1 MRHRAPF
8 NERPAVVSRNRQVLP
23 HWCNS
28 GEATMSLNDTTP
40 TPRGATAGIDW
51 ASDNHAVCVLDPDG
65 AVIERQTVAHTAAG
79 LRRLI
84 DLLSRHRVQAV
95 GIERGDGPVIDALL
109 ATDLTIYVITPSRSP
124 TSCARTW
131 PPPCPPPWICSPTST
146 RRSACGSWPA
156 SAPRTTWTGCRSNAY
171 PRGWPAPPT
180 ADTPAPKPCTG
191 ASAPRPAAPPAPT
204 ARPWPASPAP
214 TWPPSPRSPRRSTPS
229 NSRSPKR
236 STPTPTSR
244 SSPPCPRPAPYAPPG
259 CSPRSATP
267 AAGSPPPTP
276 WPAWPAPHPPPAS
289 PAKSRSS
296 RSAGP

>member
-109 ATDLTIYVITPSRSP
+109 ATDLTIYVM
-124 TSCARTW
+124 
-131 PPPCPPPWICSPTST
+131 
-146 RRSACGSWPA
+146 
-156 SAPRTTWTGCRSNAY
+156 
-171 PRGWPAPPT
+171 
-180 ADTPAPKPCTG
+180 ADTIRTDRHRLTPLVLDQG
-191 ASAPRPAAPPAPT
+191 HEVRVGGSASRH
-204 ARPWPASPAP
+204 S
-214 TWPPSPRSPRRSTPS
+214 
-229 NSRSPKR
+229 SRDHVSGWA
-236 STPTPTSR
+236 
-244 SSPPCPRPAPYAPPG
+244 CLGQEA
-259 CSPRSATP
+259 
-267 AAGSPPPTP
+267 AAGPLRHLH
-276 WPAWPAPHPPPAS
+276 AEAVEG
-289 PAKSRSS
+289 RF
-296 RSAGP
+296 

>member
-109 ATDLTIYVITPSRSP
+109 ATDLTIYVIPPSQVKNLRGRYGSAGNKDDRFDAYVLADTIRTDRHRLTPLVLDQGHEVRVGGSASRHS
-124 TSCARTW
+124 SRDHVSGW
-131 PPPCPPPWICSPTST
+131 
-146 RRSACGSWPA
+146 ACLGQEAAAGPLRHLHA
-156 SAPRTTWTGCRSNAY
+156 EAVEGRFAGDAEGAGDVA
-171 PRGWPAPPT
+171 GWP
-180 ADTPAPKPCTG
+180 
-191 ASAPRPAAPPAPT
+191 RV
-204 ARPWPASPAP
+204 AR
-214 TWPPSPRSPRRSTPS
+214 
-229 NSRSPKR
+229 
-236 STPTPTSR
+236 
-244 SSPPCPRPAPYAPPG
+244 C
-259 CSPRSATP
+259 
-267 AAGSPPPTP
+267 
-276 WPAWPAPHPPPAS
+276 
-289 PAKSRSS
+289 
-296 RSAGP
+296 